1 MLPVGFCPGGGGFL
15 SGHRNTE
22 VMPNNSQGPHIRSQS
37 EGSGRGASTIKC
49 QTENQTLSLHL
60 GIESPFFEAL

>member
-22 VMPNNSQGPHIRSQS
+22 VMPNSQGPHIRSQS
-37 EGSGRGASTIKC
+37 EGLGRGASTIKM
-49 QTENQTLSLHL
+49 S
-60 GIESPFFEAL
+60 S

>member
-37 EGSGRGASTIKC
+37 EGSGRGASTIKMS
-49 QTENQTLSLHL
+49 N
-60 GIESPFFEAL
+60 